1 MQLGV
6 IKFVSNEENK
16 NDGKKDM
23 EISGIMLKNL
33 NSKCPKVIEI
43 HFMLFFDM
51 LLKNRASII

>member
-6 IKFVSNEENK
+6 IKFVSNEEIK

-23 EISGIMLKNL
+23 EISGIMLKTL
-33 NSKCPKVIEI
+33 ISKFPKVIEI

-51 LLKNRASII
+51 SLKNRASII